1 MCTDMA
7 KLILEKRLDDPEKN
21 LLRNLEKCR
30 VKITMIRPFEVV
42 DFWAKKPDV
51 NNALEV
57 FIGELFTLD
66 PGEYFKIEVSES

>member
-7 KLILEKRLDDPEKN
+7 KLILEKRPDDHEKN
-21 LLRNLEKCR
+21 LLRKLKKCR
-30 VKITMIRPFEVV
+30 VKITMIKPFEVV

-66 PGEYFKIEVSES
+66 PGEYFKVEVSAS